1 MTSNITKDDITK
13 ITKDDIIEGFLEK
26 LPGKPTKYKVRVKR
40 QLEPIVVWESDL
52 RRVLTKDVFN
62 QMERER
68 KARGAAAARR
78 AGEARVEDEASWGNL
93 PHAKL
98 ENPDPNIFSRQEGGR
113 KSRKKKRTRK
123 RKRKTKR
130 KRKKKRRK
138 SRIKTRRKRK
148 KRKTK
153 KIWKSL

>member
-52 RRVLTKDVFN
+52 KKFLKPDVFA
-62 QMERER
+62 QKEKER
-68 KARGAAAARR
+68 KAREAA
-78 AGEARVEDEASWGNL
+78 EAMKRVEQQTLDEDWSDL
-93 PHAKL
+93 KHATLNDDVKGF
-98 ENPDPNIFSRQEGGR
+98 DGGR